1 MDELDSYT
9 RTQIKNEIISLR
21 DDFISQQR
29 IEIESAL
36 NEKIQQKTTFDEIK
50 SQYDPIIEKIINS
63 MPNYGAISC
72 KNIYELSSIIN
83 SEQNI
88 KIIKH
93 FKNNRSF

>member
-1 MDELDSYT
+1 MQILDELDSYT

-50 SQYDPIIEKIINS
+50 S
-63 MPNYGAISC
+63 
-72 KNIYELSSIIN
+72 
-83 SEQNI
+83 
-88 KIIKH
+88 
-93 FKNNRSF
+93 